1 VRFSILLPTRNR
13 LDLLKL
19 AIESVRTQDYADCEI
34 VVQDNASD
42 EDVCG
47 YVASLGDA
55 RVACARNAALVPVTE
70 NWNLA
75 LERARGDYLI
85 MLGDDDALVP
95 GCLARLAALA
105 REWREPEAIYMQ
117 ALQYAYPGVIPGHPR
132 GFVQRAY
139 NAFLEGAQRPF
150 LLERATALRMVR
162 GAMSFRLLYGF
173 NMQYFVV
180 SRALVERL
188 RERGPFF
195 QSPYPDYYAANA
207 VLLAARTV
215 VACPQPLALIGIS
228 PKSFG
233 YYYFNRREREGMDF
247 LQNTAADA
255 TPPGRVPGTDMNDCW
270 LTAME
275 TLARNFGNEA
285 PLRVD
290 RRRYRLLQ
298 FAATL
303 RLRSWRGL
311 PTVLRH
317 ARASELLG
325 YGAALALYGAA
336 WLLPPRLRRSGQRRI
351 RAGFSAT
358 PPFDPGRSD
367 VPYSD
372 ILEAARAYGAAPS
385 PP

>member
-1 VRFSILLPTRNR
+1 MRFSILLPTRNR

-19 AIESVRTQDYADCEI
+19 ALESVRRQDHGDWEI

-42 EDVCG
+42 DDVCG
-47 YVASLGDA
+47 YVVSLGDA
-55 RVACARNAALVPVTE
+55 RIACARNARLVPVTE
-70 NWNLA
+70 NWNVA

-95 GCLARLAALA
+95 GCLARLDALA
-105 REWREPEAIYMQ
+105 REWREPEVIYMQ

-139 NAFLEGAQRPF
+139 NAFLDGAERPF
-150 LLERATALRMVR
+150 LLDRDTALRMVH

-188 RERGPFF
+188 RARGPFF

-215 VACPQPLALIGIS
+215 VAHPQPLAVIGIS

-247 LQNTAADA
+247 LQNTAA
-255 TPPGRVPGTDMNDCW
+255 PEPGRVPGTDMNDCW

-275 TLARNFGNEA
+275 TLARNFGNDA

-303 RLRSWRGL
+303 RLRSWHGL

-317 ARASELLG
+317 ARASELFA

-336 WLLPPRLRRSGQRRI
+336 WLLPPRLRRAAQRRI
-351 RAGFSAT
+351 RSGFSAT
-358 PPFDPGRSD
+358 PPFDPGRRD
-367 VPYSD
+367 VPYLN
-372 ILEAARAYGAAPS
+372 ILEAARAYGAQAPA
-385 PP
+385 P